1 MKQTW
6 KKALVFAS
14 VFIICGGL
22 LLVLIETFKAKNTG
36 FETKTLW
43 DWLELLIIPFVLSI
57 GAFYLNRSER
67 AIERQTAEARA
78 KLEREIATDRQQEA
92 SLQSYLDRMSEL
104 LINENFNTSA
114 TLRNVARIR
123 TLTVLRGL
131 DEKRKGLVLLFLQ
144 EAKLIHKD
152 SRIINLSGADLQKA
166 YLWGADLHNADLE
179 QVNLQGANLASANLD
194 ESILTFANLEKA
206 NLYRAYLRHAIM
218 RNVNLENA
226 NLSEAHLSEAQLTSA
241 NLKEANLENSYA
253 MSANLRNADIT
264 KAKMRGAFLDNATM
278 PDGTTHD

>member
-6 KKALVFAS
+6 KKVLTSAS
-14 VFIICGGL
+14 VFIIGGWL

-36 FETKTLW
+36 FEAKTLW

-67 AIERQTAEARA
+67 AIERLTAEARA

-144 EAKLIHKD
+144 EAELIHKD
-152 SRIINLSGADLQKA
+152 SRIVNLRGADLQKA

-179 QVNLQGANLASANLD
+179 QVNLQGANLAGANLD

-206 NLYRAYLRHAIM
+206 NLYRAYLRLAIM

-241 NLKEANLENSYA
+241 NLKEANLESSYL
-253 MSANLRNADIT
+253 MSANLRNADVT
-264 KAKMRGAFLDNATM
+264 KANMRGAFLDNTTM
-278 PDGTTHD
+278 PDGTIHD